1 MTVAW
6 GEERRVAAAR
16 LLASNDTAV
25 IEDTAVLLV
34 HEQSTDAMSMLCEA
48 VAAHEAVG
56 NFEEQETILW
66 VMSPA
71 WESGQV
77 DVPSLLQAVALNG
90 SGAASVGARI
100 ALAWLDV
107 GA

>member
-1 MTVAW
+1 LAW
-6 GEERRVAAAR
+6 
-16 LLASNDTAV
+16 NDTAV
-25 IEDTAVLLV
+25 IEDAAVLLV

-48 VAAHEAVG
+48 VAAHEAEG
-56 NFEEQETILW
+56 NFEEQEAILW

-77 DVPSLLQAVALNG
+77 DVPSLLHAVALNG
-90 SGAASVGARI
+90 GGAASAGARI

-107 GA
+107 SA